1 MGFIDMSVTAIAMPA
16 MREALG
22 ATLAQAQWINAAYL
36 LTLSALV
43 LVGGAL
49 GDRFGIARIFA
60 IGIWIFAA
68 GSIGCAIAFDP
79 GLMIAARAVKGIGA
93 ALMVPGSMAMVSRAY
108 PPEEQGRAL
117 GLWAAAST
125 MMTALGPVIGGVLI
139 TSDGEF
145 GWRLI
150 FGMNLPLGLAA
161 LWLVRGGAR
170 GDTGRPG
177 VSVDLVGGVLASL
190 GLGLLAWNLTDPE
203 AGLWL
208 WLLAISLLGGFLIWE
223 VICPAP
229 MIRLGLF
236 RNRLFALTNLVTLA
250 LYFALSG
257 VMFYLPMVAVSAWG
271 VSALGVTAAYLPTSV
286 LIAVLSAPAG
296 RWADRFGPGP
306 LMAAGSLLVALAYA
320 GLALSAGAG
329 DFWGRVVPCM
339 VLAGAGLGLVVA
351 PLTAAVMQGAVPAEK
366 GAASGINNAVAR
378 VAALIAV
385 ALLGRVAAW
394 AYGPEGPGFGAA
406 GDGAAHLAAS
416 GAGFATVTG
425 IAAAMAGLAALLAL
439 FTCRPR

>member
-1 MGFIDMSVTAIAMPA
+1 M
-16 MREALG
+16 
-22 ATLAQAQWINAAYL
+22 
-36 LTLSALV
+36 

-68 GSIGCAIAFDP
+68 GSIGCALAGDP

-93 ALMVPGSMAMVSRAY
+93 ALLVPGSMAMVARAY
-108 PPEEQGRAL
+108 PTEDQGRAL

-125 MMTALGPVIGGVLI
+125 MTTALGPVLGGILI
-139 TSDGEF
+139 TSGGEF

-150 FGMNLPLGLAA
+150 FALNLPLGLAA
-161 LWLVRGGAR
+161 LWLVRGRAT
-170 GDTGRPG
+170 GDHGRHS
-177 VSVDLVGGVLASL
+177 VKVDLVGGALASL
-190 GLGLLAWNLTDPE
+190 GLGLLAWNLTEPG

-208 WLLAISLLGGFLIWE
+208 WALAVGLLSGFLIWE

-229 MIRLGLF
+229 MIRMGLF
-236 RNRLFALTNLVTLA
+236 RNPLFALTNLVSLT

-271 VSALGVTAAYLPTSV
+271 ISALGVTAAYLPTSV
-286 LIAVLSAPAG
+286 LIAILSAPAG
-296 RWADRFGPGP
+296 RWADRYGPGP
-306 LMAAGSLLVALAYA
+306 LMAAGSALVALAYA

-339 VLAGAGLGLVVA
+339 VLAGVGLGLVVA
-351 PLTAAVMQGAVPAEK
+351 PLTAAVMQGADLSEK

-385 ALLGRVAAW
+385 ALLGRMAAW
-394 AYGPEGPGFGAA
+394 AYGPEGPGFGAG
-406 GDGAAHLAAS
+406 GDRCRAS
-416 GAGFATVTG
+416 CRLWRGGFATVTG
-425 IAAAMAGLAALLAL
+425 IAAGMAGMAALFAL
-439 FTCRPR
+439 FTCRIK